1 MFNNL
6 VLVYKVLRYN
16 NRTTL
21 NVLRKHMIPPINN
34 QSIIDKDN
42 TAFCCELVE
51 IDLDTTIAHRPR
63 QLSKRLV
70 HAQDHAEV
78 LVSGDSGDEP
88 VLADAFLV
96 DLQASVVLQERI
108 EAVEDAGTAEVG
120 VVDEQPLTALDGV
133 HQRRVDPFEVHFRL
147 GQALTLLES
156 GQAGSQVLDL
166 TGEELEVFVAFG

>member
-1 MFNNL
+1 M
-6 VLVYKVLRYN
+6 
-16 NRTTL
+16 
-21 NVLRKHMIPPINN
+21 
-34 QSIIDKDN
+34 
-42 TAFCCELVE
+42 
-51 IDLDTTIAHRPR
+51 
-63 QLSKRLV
+63 
-70 HAQDHAEV
+70 
-78 LVSGDSGDEP
+78 SGDSGDEP

-133 HQRRVDPFEVHFRL
+133 HQRRVGPFEVHFRL